1 MKGCVMAGAVLI
13 LILVSVMINGFYV
26 RNTSEELLAAA
37 ENLPSIPDP
46 VTTPTAIQE
55 MRKLLERNEPI
66 LGITVPYSII
76 NGVSEALIRL
86 EACALMG
93 DNMQY
98 AEIRALFGDLI
109 RELARNEKLLLQNI
123 L

>member
-1 MKGCVMAGAVLI
+1 MKGCFMAGAVLI

-26 RNTSEELLAAA
+26 RNTAEELIDAA
-37 ENLPSIPDP
+37 ENLPSTPDP
-46 VTTPTAIQE
+46 VTTPLAIQE
-55 MRKLLERNEPI
+55 MRDFLERNEPI
-66 LGITVPYSII
+66 LGITIPCSII
-76 NGVSEALIRL
+76 SDVSEALRRL
-86 EACALMG
+86 EICALAG

-98 AEIRALFGDLI
+98 AEIRALLGDLI